1 MSIQPPNSYS
11 SSVPSTTDSP
21 KLDSMV
27 EQRTSQL
34 EQALEFEAML
44 KRITDKVRDSLDE
57 TQIWQ
62 TAVRELTL
70 VLGIKGCN
78 ASLYDLDKGTSTI
91 CSEYAATIPAIH
103 GRVAKLAKFP
113 ELYQQL
119 LRGQYFQFCS
129 LLPNPE
135 RGRSAML
142 ACPIFDNQGVLGDLW
157 LVHHAEYQFS
167 ELELRLV
174 QQVANQCAIAIR
186 QARLFQSSQAQVK
199 ELEKL
204 NHLKDDFLSTVSHEL
219 RTPVSNMK
227 MAIRMLHIS
236 LERYMTSE
244 INPPPETPH
253 PQREGL
259 EKKLTHYLQI
269 LGAECER
276 EINLIN
282 DLLDLQRLEN
292 QEAPSE
298 LDRINLAEF
307 MEKVLP
313 SFRDRSHHRQQHLL
327 IKIADDIPDFLSETF
342 SLERVIAEL
351 LNNACKYTPPE
362 ESIQFKAWL
371 EEPLEFLPPNHD
383 AIMTRPKLWIEVKNT
398 GVEIAQSELDR
409 IFDKFYRIPSADP
422 WKQGGT
428 GLGLALVKKLTE
440 RLGGKIEVNSGSDIP
455 FVAFT
460 IVLPIQI
467 FKG

>member
-1 MSIQPPNSYS
+1 
-11 SSVPSTTDSP
+11 
-21 KLDSMV
+21 MV
-27 EQRTSQL
+27 QQRTSQL

-78 ASLYDLDKGTSTI
+78 ASLYDLERGTSTI

-157 LVHHAEYQFS
+157 LVHHAEYEFS
-167 ELELRLV
+167 ELEIRLV

-204 NHLKDDFLSTVSHEL
+204 NNLKDDFLSTVSHEL

-227 MAIRMLHIS
+227 MAIRMLNIS
-236 LERYMTSE
+236 LDRYMTSE
-244 INPPPETPH
+244 INPPPEAPH

-259 EKKLTHYLQI
+259 EKKLSHYLTI
-269 LGAECER
+269 LGSECER

-292 QEAPSE
+292 QEPPSE
-298 LDRINLAEF
+298 LDRINLADF

-313 SFRDRSHHRQQHLL
+313 SFRDRAQHRQQHLL
-327 IKIADDIPDFLSETF
+327 IEIADDIPDFLSETF

-371 EEPLEFLPPNHD
+371 EEPPEFLPANHD
-383 AIMTRPKLWIEVKNT
+383 GTIMARPKLWIEVKNT
-398 GVEIAQSELDR
+398 GVEISESELDR

-440 RLGGKIEVNSGSDIP
+440 RLGGKIQVNSGSENR

-460 IVLPIQI
+460 VVLPIEAAS
-467 FKG
+467 

>member
-1 MSIQPPNSYS
+1 MSIQPPNSHPS
-11 SSVPSTTDSP
+11 SLTSDKGSAN
-21 KLDSMV
+21 LDRV

-78 ASLYDLDKGTSTI
+78 ASLYDLEKGTSTI

-157 LVHHAEYQFS
+157 LVHSAEYEFS
-167 ELELRLV
+167 ELEIRLV
-174 QQVANQCAIAIR
+174 QQVANQCGIAVR

-204 NHLKDDFLSTVSHEL
+204 NNLKDDFLSTVSHEL

-227 MAIRMLHIS
+227 MAIRMLNIS
-236 LERYMTSE
+236 LERYLSPE
-244 INPPPETPH
+244 LNPPPETPN
-253 PQREGL
+253 PQREAL
-259 EKKLTHYLQI
+259 EKKVTHYLQI

-292 QEAPSE
+292 QEAPNE
-298 LDRINLAEF
+298 LDRINLGTF
-307 MEKVLP
+307 MEKILP
-313 SFRDRSHHRQQHLL
+313 SFRDRAHNRQQNLV
-327 IKIADDIPDFLSETF
+327 IKIADEIPDFLSETF

-362 ESIQFKAWL
+362 EWIEFKAWL
-371 EEPLEFLPPNHD
+371 EEPLEFLPSNPD
-383 AIMTRPKLWIEVKNT
+383 RMAIARPKLWIEVKNT
-398 GVEIAQSELDR
+398 GIEISESELDR

-428 GLGLALVKKLTE
+428 GLGLALVKKLSE
-440 RLGGKIEVNSGSDIP
+440 RLGGKIQVSSESK
-455 FVAFT
+455 FVCFT
-460 IVLPIQI
+460 VILPIQVAI
-467 FKG
+467 

>member
-1 MSIQPPNSYS
+1 MSIQPPNSDLS
-11 SSVPSTTDSP
+11 SLNSADSSP

-27 EQRTSQL
+27 QQRTSQL

-62 TAVRELTL
+62 TAVRELTV

-78 ASLYDLDKGTSTI
+78 ASLYDLEKGTSTI

-113 ELYQQL
+113 ELYKQL

-157 LVHHAEYQFS
+157 LVHHADYEFS

-186 QARLFQSSQAQVK
+186 QARLFQSSQAQVQ

-204 NHLKDDFLSTVSHEL
+204 NNLKDDFLSTVSHEL

-227 MAIRMLHIS
+227 MAIRMLNIS
-236 LERYMTSE
+236 LERYMTAA
-244 INPPPETPH
+244 PPESGNT
-253 PQREGL
+253 QQEAL
-259 EKKLTHYLQI
+259 EKKVNHYLQI

-292 QEAPSE
+292 QEAPSD
-298 LDRINLAEF
+298 LDRINLVEF
-307 MEKVLP
+307 MDKILP
-313 SFRDRSHHRQQHLL
+313 SFRDRAHSRQQHLS
-327 IKIADDIPDFLSETF
+327 IEIADDIPDFLSETF

-351 LNNACKYTPPE
+351 LNNACKYTPPD

-371 EEPLEFLPPNHD
+371 EQPPEFLPADPERVVSN
-383 AIMTRPKLWIEVKNT
+383 RPKLWIEVKNT
-398 GVEIAQSELDR
+398 GIDISQSELDR

-428 GLGLALVKKLTE
+428 GLGLALVKKLSE
-440 RLGGKIEVNSGSDIP
+440 RLGGKIQVNSGSA
-455 FVAFT
+455 FVSFT
-460 IVLPIQI
+460 VVLPIQTEHR
-467 FKG
+467 